1 MIDSFFASY
10 STGRSGVG
18 GPEVGP
24 KTVVAV
30 SVIATGLGILYLV
43 TRKPD
48 APGSPREAGPKAGPG
63 PSRSPRADQVRGW
76 GNYQ

>member
-1 MIDSFFASY
+1 MIDSFFAGY
-10 STGRSGVG
+10 SVGRGGVG

-24 KTVVAV
+24 KTAVAV
-30 SVIATGLGILYLV
+30 TVVATGLGILYLV

-48 APGSPREAGPKAGPG
+48 AVGSPREDVPKSNPG

-76 GNYQ
+76 GNYR